1 MSHTIT
7 VSPAGQGYRSIGEA
21 VAYAP
26 NGAVILVEPGNYSEQ
41 VVLSKPVTITAESG
55 PGTVRLTASS
65 GSTVVLATDSAALSG
80 LTIVSSDEEAPAI
93 FVPRGQLDATECEV
107 RAASWAAV
115 YACEGG
121 TVLMRECS
129 VRNPAGA
136 GVVVA
141 AGKGSVLDTCT
152 LSGLGTSGV
161 VVAGDGGLLMRSCT
175 VDSAEGNGIFLNGQG
190 TLTVEDSTVRDAG
203 KPAVAV
209 EQQASLTATRVTVA
223 DTGALGWFLASSGSI
238 LLEDCR
244 VEGSSAEGVYVAES
258 CAPQLRGCRIRG
270 AGGRGLHFADRSA
283 GVVNGVEISDVD
295 GAGIGVTERSVPEFD
310 AVDVREC
317 TVGVYVDEGAD
328 PFFQRLYVRDSRDTA
343 IAVTGEARGRLDRVE
358 IDGVAAAG
366 LVVAGGAR
374 PTVSGLSVKGAGTSA
389 VVVAEATLALT
400 DADIT
405 GTGGDGVLVRAGG
418 DLSLTRSRVH
428 GSGGTGLR
436 FEPGASGKATESEFS
451 GGSAD
456 GIRVETDDTVSVVDC
471 VVRDNHGSGV
481 RQTVAGA
488 GAAIEVTR
496 LTSNGN
502 VGADTY
508 GVAVAAGARE
518 RAAPTGPVASGATE
532 SRTGS
537 HPNSGKDTLAELHD
551 LVGLAGVKAEVTSL
565 VNLNKMAQR
574 RIDAGLSAPPM
585 SRHLVF
591 AGAPG
596 TGKTTVARL
605 YGRILAQLGVLR
617 SGHLVE
623 VARAD
628 LVAQIIGGTAI
639 KTTEAFTSAL
649 GGVLFIDEAYTLSSG
664 GGGTGPD
671 FGREAIDTLVKLMED
686 HRDDVVVVV
695 AGYSAEMEQFLAAN
709 PGMESRFSR
718 TIEFANYTPD
728 ELVTIVR
735 TLCQKHDYR
744 LDEGAAGALFDY
756 FDKIP
761 KDGTFGNGRTARR
774 VFERMADHQAS
785 RLAGATSVEPAELTK
800 LTAADLNAE
809 TGQPA

>member
-1 MSHTIT
+1 MKNTIT

-21 VAYAP
+21 VAHAP
-26 NGAVILVEPGNYSEQ
+26 NGAVILVEPGHYSEQ
-41 VVLSKPVTITAESG
+41 VVLTKPVTITAESG
-55 PGTVRLTASS
+55 PGTVRLTANS
-65 GSTVVLATDSAALSG
+65 GAAVVLAADSAALSG
-80 LTIVSSDEEAPAI
+80 LTIVSSDEETPAI
-93 FVPRGQLDATECEV
+93 FVPGGQLSATECEV

-175 VDSAEGNGIFLNGQG
+175 VDSAEGNGIFLNGQS

-209 EQQASLTATRVTVA
+209 EQQADLTATRVTVA
-223 DTGALGWFLASSGSI
+223 DTGALGWFLASTGSI

-244 VEGSSAEGVYVAES
+244 VEDSSAEGVYVAES
-258 CAPQLRGCRIRG
+258 CAPRLRGCRIRG
-270 AGGRGLHFADRSA
+270 AGGRGLHFADRA
-283 GVVNGVEISDVD
+283 GGVVSGVEVSAVD

-310 AVDVREC
+310 GVDVREC
-317 TVGVYVDEGAD
+317 TVGVYIDEGAD

-358 IDGVAAAG
+358 IDGAAAAG

-374 PTVSGLSVKGAGTSA
+374 PAVSGLSVKGAGTSA

-436 FEPGASGKATESEFS
+436 FEPGASGKVTESEFS

-456 GIRVETDDTVSVVDC
+456 GIRVETDDTVSIVDC

-481 RQTVAGA
+481 RQTVAGS
-488 GAAIEVTR
+488 AIEVSR
-496 LTSNGN
+496 LTSSGN
-502 VGADTY
+502 VGSDAY
-508 GVAVAAGARE
+508 GVAVTADAPE
-518 RAAPTGPVASGATE
+518 RAAPTRPASTGEAASRPVPG
-532 SRTGS
+532 
-537 HPNSGKDTLAELHD
+537 PNSGKDPLAELHD

-744 LDEGAAGALFDY
+744 LDEGAADALSRY